1 MPFLSIFKHFFCC
14 FLHWVSS
21 SPQLSPSAGQDSK
34 KTQDLKMVSSHAPSG
49 SVRTG
54 QLVAKSD
61 PSTSLSSQGL
71 ERGRV
76 IHSHRKSMID
86 TILPLSSPSSLCSLY
101 DRPINPEPR
110 GWGKEYDFIWKASQP
125 RKWQLNVS
133 EQPSYGV
140 WMPLFYIEQR
150 GRGGKKVKGLL
161 SFVMGGMC

>member
-1 MPFLSIFKHFFCC
+1 MKAWKGLGSADFVAYCFPQVYIVVWPAWLETSSVLQRGGTLPKMPFLSIFKHFFCC

-34 KTQDLKMVSSHAPSG
+34 KTEDLKMVSSHAPSG

-110 GWGKEYDFIWKASQP
+110 G
-125 RKWQLNVS
+125 
-133 EQPSYGV
+133 
-140 WMPLFYIEQR
+140 
-150 GRGGKKVKGLL
+150 
-161 SFVMGGMC
+161 